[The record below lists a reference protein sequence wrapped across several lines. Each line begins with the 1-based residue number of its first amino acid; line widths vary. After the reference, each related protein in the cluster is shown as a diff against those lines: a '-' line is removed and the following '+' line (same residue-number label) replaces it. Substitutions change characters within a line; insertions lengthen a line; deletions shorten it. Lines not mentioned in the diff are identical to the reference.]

1 VDLARD
7 PCVRAN
13 LETQPWRI
21 IERFGFERVPVVNQ
35 SFVMQIVGIFA
46 LVESAGISSEIPYRL
61 DYVLLFDF
69 FDDLFCLL
77 LLRDGLSKLI
87 EFDVGHSSLTL
98 GHMQ

>member
-1 VDLARD
+1 MIRVRKSGCIEPEFRYVACWNIRHGRKRRDLSRD
-7 PCVRAN
+7 P
-13 LETQPWRI
+13 L
-21 IERFGFERVPVVNQ
+21 
-35 SFVMQIVGIFA
+35 
-46 LVESAGISSEIPYRL
+46 RL

-87 EFDVGHSSLTL
+87 EFDVGHGSLTL

>member
-1 VDLARD
+1 MDLARD

-13 LETQPWRI
+13 LETQPSRS
-21 IERFGFERVPVVNQ
+21 IERFGFERVPVVSQ
-35 SFVMQIVGIFA
+35 SFVMQLVGIFA
-46 LVESAGISSEIPYRL
+46 VVESAGISSEIHYRL

-87 EFDVGHSSLTL
+87 EFDVCRCGLTL

>member
-1 VDLARD
+1 MDLARD

-13 LETQPWRI
+13 LETQPSRS
-21 IERFGFERVPVVNQ
+21 IERLGFERVAVV
-35 SFVMQIVGIFA
+35 SRRFVMQLVGIFA
-46 LVESAGISSEIPYRL
+46 LVASAGISSEIPYRL

-87 EFDVGHSSLTL
+87 EFDVCHGGLTL